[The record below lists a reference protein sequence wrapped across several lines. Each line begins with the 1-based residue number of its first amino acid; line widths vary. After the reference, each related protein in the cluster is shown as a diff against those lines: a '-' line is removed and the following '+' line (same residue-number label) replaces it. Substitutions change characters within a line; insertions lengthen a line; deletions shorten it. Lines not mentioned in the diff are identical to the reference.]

1 MRRTAVM
8 RAAAQ
13 GSEKI
18 LELLLREKPNLELQD
33 ENGHNA
39 LALAVRGS
47 HLKPVQILLAAKQ
60 TGTLFQLDAVRSELT

>member
-13 GSEKI
+13 GSARI
-18 LELLLREKPNLELQD
+18 LELLLKEKPNLELRD

-47 HLKPVQILLAAKQ
+47 HLRSVEALLAAKQ
-60 TGTLFQLDAVRSELT
+60 TGTLF